1 MRNILLIVLN
11 ILKAT
16 FRKKGNII
24 IYVFLPLLGVL
35 LSLVLNSSS
44 GSSELRVGYLSNDRG
59 VLSEE
64 FEDMLSSNEGFAV
77 SDVEEAEINDML
89 LEQMLDVVI
98 VLPEGF
104 TESVYSG
111 DLKDIEIIS
120 LKGLE
125 TTAWAEQLLGS
136 YTDVLAKM
144 SAASDGDKVMF
155 SKMYGLYKEGSVM
168 MNVSLLE
175 DKQVEKSMTVTS
187 IGFLIMFMMLGTSF
201 TSMIIL
207 KEKRSR
213 TFYRICTAPVN
224 SRQYILANA
233 ITSLLIVIIQIIIIQ
248 LVMKFVL
255 RIDSGISDPAL
266 FVILLMFGLVAIG
279 IGLIIT
285 AFSSSSYMAG
295 SLTTLIMTPTCMLGG
310 CFWEIDLMPEFMQK
324 ISLFMPQRW
333 AIDAVEKLQKS
344 GAGADIYLNL
354 LVLAAFA
361 LALILIA
368 SYRFTKTDN
377 LRKFM

>member
-1 MRNILLIVLN
+1 MRNILLIVIN

-16 FRKKGNII
+16 FRKRGNVI
-24 IYVFLPLLGVL
+24 IYIFLPLLGVL
-35 LSLVLNSSS
+35 LSLVIYGGT
-44 GSSELRVGYLSNDRG
+44 GSSELRVGYLSNDNG

-64 FEDMLSSNEGFAV
+64 LKDMLSSNEGFAV

-89 LEQMLDVVI
+89 LEQMLDLVI

-111 DLKDIEIIS
+111 DLKDIDIIS
-120 LKGLE
+120 LKGQE
-125 TTAWAEQLLGS
+125 TTVWAEQLLGS
-136 YTDVLAKM
+136 YTDVLAKL

-155 SKMYGLYKEGSVM
+155 SEMYGRYKEGSVM
-168 MNVSLLE
+168 MKVSFLE
-175 DKQVEKSMTVTS
+175 DKQVGKSMTVTS

-213 TFYRICTAPVN
+213 TFFRICTAPVN

-233 ITSLLIVIIQIIIIQ
+233 ITSLLIVIIQIIVIQ

-255 RIDSGISDPAL
+255 HIDSGISDPTL

-279 IGLIIT
+279 IGLVIT
-285 AFSSSSYMAG
+285 AFSSSSYMAS

-310 CFWEIDLMPEFMQK
+310 CFWEIDFMPEFMQK
-324 ISLFMPQRW
+324 MSLFMPQRW
-333 AIDAVEKLQKS
+333 AIDAVEKLQRS
-344 GAGADIYLNL
+344 GNGADIYLNL

-368 SYRFTKTDN
+368 SYRFTRTDN
-377 LRKFM
+377 LRKFV

>member
-35 LSLVLNSSS
+35 VSLLIYSGS
-44 GSSELRVGYLSNDRG
+44 GSSELRVGYLSNDIG

-64 FEDMLSSNEGFAV
+64 FKDMLSSNEGFAV

-89 LEQMLDVVI
+89 SEQILDVVI
-98 VLPEGF
+98 ALPEGF

-111 DLKDIEIIS
+111 NLKDIEIIS
-120 LKGLE
+120 LKGQE
-125 TTAWAEQLLGS
+125 TTVWAEQLLGS
-136 YTDVLAKM
+136 YTDILGKL
-144 SAASDGDKVMF
+144 SAASDGDKEMF
-155 SKMYGLYKEGSVM
+155 SEMYGRYKEGSVRM
-168 MNVSLLE
+168 KVSLLE
-175 DKQVEKSMTVTS
+175 DKQVGKSMTVTS

-213 TFYRICTAPVN
+213 TFFRICTAPVN

-233 ITSLLIVIIQIIIIQ
+233 ITSLLIVIIQIIVIQ
-248 LVMKFVL
+248 FVMKFVL

-279 IGLIIT
+279 IGLVIT
-285 AFSSSSYMAG
+285 AFSSSSYMAS

-310 CFWEIDLMPEFMQK
+310 CFWEIDFMPEFMQK
-324 ISLFMPQRW
+324 MSLFMPQRW
-333 AIDAVEKLQKS
+333 AIDAVERLQKS
-344 GAGADIYLNL
+344 GVGADIYLNL

-361 LALILIA
+361 LALILVA
-368 SYRFTKTDN
+368 SYRFTRTDN